1 MSATA
6 IAPIWRLVDFVVQPD
21 NDTISLFG
29 SDSGEDEREIQL
41 DDIALASPAAAPTRM
56 RNREWETRKFLAK
69 GRVRESRLKAQ
80 IADRIAAREESR
92 FYAQFGELDETESS
106 FSEYDLTEAE
116 EDEESSDSP

>member
-6 IAPIWRLVDFVVQPD
+6 IAPNWRLASFVPQPE

-29 SDSGEDEREIQL
+29 SDSDEDEREIKL
-41 DDIALASPAAAPTRM
+41 DDIALASPAAPPTRM
-56 RNREWETRKFLAK
+56 RNRELEARKFLAK

-80 IADRIAAREESR
+80 IADRLAAREETR

-106 FSEYDLTEAE
+106 FSDYDLTEAE
-116 EDEESSDSP
+116 DESSDSP